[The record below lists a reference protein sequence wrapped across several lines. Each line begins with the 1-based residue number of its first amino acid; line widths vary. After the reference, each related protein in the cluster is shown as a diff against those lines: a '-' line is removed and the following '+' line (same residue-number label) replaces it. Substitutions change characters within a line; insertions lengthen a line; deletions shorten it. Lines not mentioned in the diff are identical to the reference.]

1 MEAKIG
7 ARYTYIGNIFEIKET
22 HNRIYLQSTLN
33 DQYMK
38 ISTARFLALIACGRM
53 RPVEQ

>member
-1 MEAKIG
+1 MEVRIG

-22 HNRIYLQSTLN
+22 HNRIYLQSITN

-38 ISTARFLALIACGRM
+38 ITPARFLALTACGRM
-53 RPVEQ
+53 RPVKQ

>member
-7 ARYTYIGNIFEIKET
+7 ARYAYVGNIFEIKET
-22 HNRIYLQSTLN
+22 HNIIYLQSITN

-38 ISTARFLALIACGRM
+38 ITTARFLALTACGRM
-53 RPVEQ
+53 QPVEQ

>member
-7 ARYTYIGNIFEIKET
+7 ARYTYVGNIFEIKET
-22 HNRIYLQSTLN
+22 HNRIYLQSTIN
-33 DQYMK
+33 DQYME
-38 ISTARFLALIACGRM
+38 ITTARFLALTACGRM